1 MYIKSLRY
9 DMIKDWHKEKYI
21 NRSKFD
27 TIISNCV
34 KDMGLEFTRRQID
47 LMEKVFYSNARS
59 VHEYLD
65 QDTLK
70 IRINEYLDLLERKK
84 ETQYENDQ
92 RLYKLK
98 QIETNIKVLYI
109 NVIFSVIFSV
119 IFLLILV
126 FVVILFVFQLYQQYY
141 YI

>member
-34 KDMGLEFTRRQID
+34 KDMGLEFTRKQID

-70 IRINEYLDLLERKK
+70 IRINEYLDLLERRKD
-84 ETQYENDQ
+84 TQERYENDQ

-98 QIETNIKVLYI
+98 QIEKESAN
-109 NVIFSVIFSV
+109 
-119 IFLLILV
+119 
-126 FVVILFVFQLYQQYY
+126 
-141 YI
+141 